1 MISPEPAIPVEQP
14 GQVDERARHDFSPA
28 NGEGDQTTSNIQA
41 QRNERNLPHENYPD
55 GGKLICKLKY

>member
-1 MISPEPAIPVEQP
+1 MISPEPAIPVEQQA
-14 GQVDERARHDFSPA
+14 QVDGRARHDVSPA

-41 QRNERNLPHENYPD
+41 QRNERNLPHENPD